1 MPLNAKAAVERRSA
15 ADIPGQRT
23 ALKRQ
28 LAATTSLIT
37 SAGTGLSLKPSA
49 NTRCA
54 VRVTGLLVFGKS
66 LGNALIMEGCRL
78 AVDIGGTFT
87 DVVLETPKG
96 FFSGKVLTT
105 PAAPEEGV
113 VRGIAL
119 VLEKAAVSP
128 RHVSL
133 TIHGTTLGTNAII
146 ERRGART
153 ALITTQG
160 FKDTLEFA
168 FGHRFDQYD
177 LEMVRPAPLVARPL
191 RLEAPERIAAD
202 GSVLLPLDESAV
214 RALTRTLR
222 EQAIQ
227 SVAVSLIHAYREPKH
242 ELRIGA
248 ILHEEYPDLYVSL
261 SHQVCPEIREYERTS
276 TTVANAYIQ
285 PLMAGY
291 LGKLGA
297 RLKDMGLAGPLLM
310 IMSSGSLTAV
320 ETAIRF
326 PIRLVE
332 SGPAGGAILGQHLA
346 KELGVP
352 QAIALDMGG
361 TTAKIILLNDYEP
374 RHSRSMEVARVC
386 RFLPGSGLPLRVPVI
401 DMIEIGAGGG
411 SIADLDE
418 LRRIKVGP
426 ESAGANPGPACYA
439 LGGQRPTVTD
449 ADLVL
454 AKLDA
459 SSFAGGTMALDEAR
473 ARDAIARDVATPLAT
488 DVATAAAGMIEIVD
502 ENMAN
507 ATRVHAADNGDDVE
521 SRVLIATGGAAPL
534 HAARIAQKLRID
546 TVVVP
551 KGAGVG
557 SAYGFLRAPI
567 AYEAVNS
574 QLVSLN
580 RFDAKVVNA
589 IFAELRREAEAII
602 HLAGHH
608 DELAERRFADMRY
621 RGQGH
626 ELNVE
631 LPARDYTDADAST
644 LQELFD
650 QQYRKT
656 YSRTIPNLGV
666 EALTWM
672 LVLVGKRKDT
682 TAEPPRSAGSVGAAA
697 IERTKPVFDGEI
709 GQFVDASVIRRDTM
723 QEGATF
729 YGPAVIIED
738 QTTTFVPSAF
748 DGHVNPHGHLILKR
762 HTS

>member
-1 MPLNAKAAVERRSA
+1 MM
-15 ADIPGQRT
+15 D
-23 ALKRQ
+23 
-28 LAATTSLIT
+28 
-37 SAGTGLSLKPSA
+37 
-49 NTRCA
+49 
-54 VRVTGLLVFGKS
+54 
-66 LGNALIMEGCRL
+66 GCRL

-105 PAAPEEGV
+105 SQAPEEGV
-113 VRGIAL
+113 IRGIRM
-119 VLEKAAVSP
+119 VLQNAAVSP
-128 RHVSL
+128 DRISL

-153 ALITTQG
+153 ALVTTEG
-160 FKDTLEFA
+160 FRDTIEFA

-177 LEMVRPAPLVARPL
+177 LEMVRPAPLVSRPL
-191 RLEAPERIAAD
+191 RLEAPERIASD
-202 GSVLLPLDESAV
+202 GSVLLPLDEGAV
-214 RALTRTLR
+214 RALAATLR
-222 EQAIQ
+222 RENIE
-227 SVAVSLIHAYREPKH
+227 SVAVSLLHSYREPSH
-242 ELRIGA
+242 ELRVGA
-248 ILHEEYPDLYVSL
+248 IVQEECPDLYLSL

-291 LGKLGA
+291 LRNLET
-297 RLKDMGLAGPLLM
+297 RLKELGLSGPLLM
-310 IMSSGSLTAV
+310 IMSSGSLTSV
-320 ETAIRF
+320 DTAIRF

-332 SGPAGGAILGQHLA
+332 SGPAGGAILGQYLA
-346 KELGVP
+346 KELAAP

-411 SIADLDE
+411 SIAQLDV

-426 ESAGANPGPACYA
+426 ESAGANPGPACYG
-439 LGGQRPTVTD
+439 LGGHEPTVTD

-454 AKLDA
+454 ARLDV
-459 SSFAGGTMALDEAR
+459 SSFAGGAMTLDEGLAR
-473 ARDAIARDVATPLAT
+473 NAITRAVATPLAS

-507 ATRVHAADNGDDVE
+507 ATRVHAADNGDDAE

-551 KGAGVG
+551 AGAGVG
-557 SAYGFLRAPI
+557 SAYGFLKAPI
-567 AYEAVNS
+567 AYEAVHS
-574 QLVSLN
+574 RLVALN
-580 RFDAKVVNA
+580 RFDARLVNT
-589 IFAELRREAEAII
+589 IFADLRREAEAIV
-602 HLAGHH
+602 HLAGQR
-608 DELAERRFADMRY
+608 EGLAERRFADMRY

-631 LPARDYTDADAST
+631 LPARDYSDADAAT

-650 QQYRKT
+650 LQYRKT

-672 LVLVGKRKDT
+672 LVLVGKPEAPP
-682 TAEPPRSAGSVGAAA
+682 AETIRNAGAAGPA
-697 IERTKPVFDGEI
+697 PIERHKPVFDVEI
-709 GQFVDASVIRRDTM
+709 GRFVTASVIRRDAM
-723 QEGATF
+723 QAGSTF
-729 YGPAVIIED
+729 IGPAIIIED
-738 QTTTFVPSAF
+738 QTTTYVPSSF
-748 DGHVNPHGHLILKR
+748 TGIVNSHGHLVLTR
-762 HTS
+762 RTPTS

>member
-1 MPLNAKAAVERRSA
+1 MN
-15 ADIPGQRT
+15 D
-23 ALKRQ
+23 
-28 LAATTSLIT
+28 
-37 SAGTGLSLKPSA
+37 
-49 NTRCA
+49 
-54 VRVTGLLVFGKS
+54 
-66 LGNALIMEGCRL
+66 CRL

-105 PAAPEEGV
+105 SEAPEEGV
-113 VRGIAL
+113 IRGITL
-119 VLEKAAVSP
+119 VLGNAGVAPE
-128 RHVSL
+128 RVSL

-160 FKDTLEFA
+160 FRDTIEFA

-191 RLEAPERIAAD
+191 RLEVPERLASD
-202 GSVLLPLDESAV
+202 GSVLLPLDEGAV
-214 RALTRTLR
+214 RTLARTLR
-222 EQAIQ
+222 EQAVQ

-248 ILHEEYPDLYVSL
+248 ILHEECPDLYVSL

-276 TTVANAYIQ
+276 TTLANAYIQ

-291 LGKLGA
+291 LSNLGT
-297 RLKDMGLAGPLLM
+297 RLKDMGLSGPLLM

-346 KELGVP
+346 KELDAP

-411 SIADLDE
+411 SIAELDV

-426 ESAGANPGPACYA
+426 ESAGANPGPACYG
-439 LGGQRPTVTD
+439 LGGRRPTVTD

-459 SSFAGGTMALDEAR
+459 SSFAGGTMTLDEAG
-473 ARDAIARDVATPLAT
+473 ARDAIAREVATPLAT

-551 KGAGVG
+551 TGAGVG
-557 SAYGFLRAPI
+557 SAYGFLKAPI

-574 QLVSLN
+574 HLVSLS
-580 RFDAKVVNA
+580 RFDAKLVNA
-589 IFAELRREAEAII
+589 IFAELRREAETII
-602 HLAGHH
+602 HLAGHR
-608 DELAERRFADMRY
+608 DDLAERRFADMRY

-631 LPARDYTDADAST
+631 LPARDYADSDAAT

-672 LVLVGKRKDT
+672 LVLVGKRKDA
-682 TAEPPRSAGSVGAAA
+682 TAEAKPASGPAGPAA

-709 GQFVDASVIRRDTM
+709 GQFVTASVIRRDAM
-723 QEGATF
+723 RPGDTF
-729 YGPAVIIED
+729 GGPAVIIED
-738 QTTTFVPSAF
+738 QTTTYVPSAF
-748 DGHVNPHGHLILKR
+748 EGHVNAHGHLVLTR
-762 HTS
+762 RTAS

>member
-1 MPLNAKAAVERRSA
+1 M
-15 ADIPGQRT
+15 D
-23 ALKRQ
+23 
-28 LAATTSLIT
+28 
-37 SAGTGLSLKPSA
+37 
-49 NTRCA
+49 
-54 VRVTGLLVFGKS
+54 
-66 LGNALIMEGCRL
+66 GCRL

-87 DVVLETPKG
+87 DVVLETPEG

-105 PAAPEEGV
+105 SHAPEEGV
-113 VRGIAL
+113 IRGITL
-119 VLEKAAVSP
+119 VLGNAGVAP
-128 RHVSL
+128 GRVSL

-160 FKDTLEFA
+160 FKDTIEFA

-177 LEMVRPAPLVARPL
+177 LEMVRPTPLVTRPL
-191 RLEAPERIAAD
+191 RLEVPERMAAD
-202 GSVLLPLDESAV
+202 GSVLLPLDEDAV
-214 RALTRTLR
+214 RALARTLR
-222 EQAIQ
+222 EQTIK

-248 ILHEEYPDLYVSL
+248 ILQEECPDLYVSL

-291 LGKLGA
+291 LRNLGT
-297 RLKDMGLAGPLLM
+297 RLKELGLPGPLLM

-346 KELGVP
+346 KELGAP

-411 SIADLDE
+411 SIAELDM

-439 LGGQRPTVTD
+439 LGGRRPTVTD

-459 SSFAGGTMALDEAR
+459 SLFAGGTMKLDEER
-473 ARDAIARDVATPLAT
+473 ARDAIAREVAAPLST

-521 SRVLIATGGAAPL
+521 LRVLIATGGAAPL

-551 KGAGVG
+551 TGAGVG
-557 SAYGFLRAPI
+557 SAFGFLKAPI

-574 QLVSLN
+574 HLVALN
-580 RFDAKVVNA
+580 RFDAKRVNE
-589 IFAELRREAEAII
+589 IFAELRREAEAIVN
-602 HLAGHH
+602 LAGRC
-608 DELAERRFADMRY
+608 ESLSERRFADMRY

-631 LPARDYTDADAST
+631 LPPREYTDADATT

-672 LVLVGKRKDT
+672 LVLVAKPAQRI
-682 TAEPPRSAGSVGAAA
+682 AEATRVAGPAGPAPV
-697 IERTKPVFDGEI
+697 ERTKPVFDGEI
-709 GQFVDASVIRRDTM
+709 GQFVTASVIRRDAM
-723 QEGATF
+723 QAGATF
-729 YGPAVIIED
+729 AGPAVIIED
-738 QTTTFVPSAF
+738 QTTTYVPSAF
-748 DGHVNPHGHLILKR
+748 EGTVNAHGHLVLR
-762 HTS
+762 RRTA

>member
-1 MPLNAKAAVERRSA
+1 
-15 ADIPGQRT
+15 
-23 ALKRQ
+23 
-28 LAATTSLIT
+28 
-37 SAGTGLSLKPSA
+37 
-49 NTRCA
+49 
-54 VRVTGLLVFGKS
+54 
-66 LGNALIMEGCRL
+66 
-78 AVDIGGTFT
+78 
-87 DVVLETPKG
+87 
-96 FFSGKVLTT
+96 
-105 PAAPEEGV
+105 
-113 VRGIAL
+113 
-119 VLEKAAVSP
+119 
-128 RHVSL
+128 
-133 TIHGTTLGTNAII
+133 
-146 ERRGART
+146 
-153 ALITTQG
+153 
-160 FKDTLEFA
+160 
-168 FGHRFDQYD
+168 
-177 LEMVRPAPLVARPL
+177 MVRPAPLVARPL

-202 GSVLLPLDESAV
+202 GSVLLRLDEVAV

-242 ELRIGA
+242 ELRIGE
-248 ILHEEYPDLYVSL
+248 ILREACPNLYISL

-346 KELGVP
+346 KELGAP

-411 SIADLDE
+411 SIAELDE

-459 SSFAGGTMALDEAR
+459 SLFAGGTMTLDEAR

-567 AYEAVNS
+567 AYEAVHS

-580 RFDAKVVNA
+580 RFDAKIVNA
-589 IFAELRREAEAII
+589 IFAELRHEAEAII

-608 DELAERRFADMRY
+608 DELFERRFADMRY

-672 LVLVGKRKDT
+672 MVLVGKRKD
-682 TAEPPRSAGSVGAAA
+682 AAA
-697 IERTKPVFDGEI
+697 ESSRAAGPGGPASIERTKPVFDGEI
-709 GQFVDASVIRRDTM
+709 GQFVKASVIRRDAM

-729 YGPAVIIED
+729 AGPAVIIED
-738 QTTTFVPSAF
+738 QTTTFVPAAF
-748 DGHVNPHGHLILKR
+748 KGHVNPHGHLILKR
-762 HTS
+762 QTS